1 MPDIYV
7 TIGAMTHS
15 DDTSKVPL
23 SYRPLVSKTMKAAA
37 AESLKGA
44 EGFTTEAP
52 KNGEGY
58 EVSLTL
64 TEIITGFTVQDRPGV
79 KCNLNGT
86 IFSVPAKLLITKSL
100 TGTGTAGG
108 AGTRI
113 TESDVEYCLTEAVK
127 KTMTKSVMPKLKE
140 QKKP

>member
-1 MPDIYV
+1 MSDIYV

-15 DDTSKVPL
+15 DDTTKVPL
-23 SYRPLVSKTMKAAA
+23 NYRPLVSKTMKGAVEAA
-37 AESLKGA
+37 LTGA
-44 EGFTTEAP
+44 EGFTTAAP

-58 EVSLTL
+58 EISLTL
-64 TEIITGFTVQDRPGV
+64 NEIITGFTVQDRPGV

-127 KTMTKSVMPKLKE
+127 KTMAKSVLPTLKGL
-140 QKKP
+140 KKP